1 MEDYLLVLLLVAL
14 LLLGVAVVAL
24 IILAYKYMSV
34 RGQITEQARREFEQ
48 WRERELATVRQ
59 ESVEKARRE
68 LRLEFEQWK
77 SQYEQSIRQDAI
89 QKSQAVT
96 LGKIT
101 EHFIP
106 YLPDFSYN
114 PKDARF
120 IGSPIDFVVFDGL
133 NEGEVR
139 RVVFVEVKTGTSGLS
154 TRERRIREAIRSG
167 KVEWEEMRPALI
179 ASKASIELAEEQAE
193 ISGSERK
200 AA

>member
-59 ESVEKARRE
+59 ESVETARRE

>member
-1 MEDYLLVLLLVAL
+1 VEDYLLVLLLVAL

-59 ESVEKARRE
+59 ESVETARRE